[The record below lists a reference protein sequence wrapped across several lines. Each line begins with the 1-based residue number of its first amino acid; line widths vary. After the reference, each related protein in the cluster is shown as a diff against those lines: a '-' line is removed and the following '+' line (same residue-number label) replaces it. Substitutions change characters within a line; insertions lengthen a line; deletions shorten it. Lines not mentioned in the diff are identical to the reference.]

1 MRATSVL
8 VIVSILAMATVC
20 MGIAVEAPAVKEVA
34 LKKAEMSTSVYAPWT
49 NGPSA
54 DPSYFPIGVWAQN
67 SRNAGKY
74 AKLGINLYLSLH
86 GGPTEKQLAELAKHG
101 MKTICKQNAVGLA
114 NLDNS
119 TIIGWMHGDE
129 PDNFTKNDAGKW
141 VPKHK
146 PDKIIADYQAIKA
159 NDPSRPVL
167 LNLGQGVAND
177 HWKGGWAKEK
187 DYREFVKGCDIVS
200 YDIYPAC
207 ATRKEVAGKL
217 ELCAKGV
224 DRLRTWSGD
233 KKIVWFITEASHI
246 RNPNRMATP
255 EEIRYEVWS
264 SIIRGAKG
272 IIYFCHQWKPK
283 RDFAAPLN
291 NPVTRD
297 AVTAV
302 NKQIT
307 ELAPVLNSP
316 TVTITD
322 GSASVTSSNAKVP
335 ISIMV
340 KRHGGATYVF
350 AAAMRGEATRATV
363 QVEAGLGALA
373 TVEVLGENR
382 TLSAVGGKFT
392 DDFKGYDVHIYR
404 ITAEK

>member
-1 MRATSVL
+1 MRATSVF

-20 MGIAVEAPAVKEVA
+20 MGIAVEELADKEVA
-34 LKKAEMSTSVYAPWT
+34 LKKAIASKSVYGPWK

-54 DPSYFPIGVWAQN
+54 DPGYFPIGVWAQ
-67 SRNAGKY
+67 RPGNAGKY
-74 AKLGINLYLSLH
+74 AKLGINLYLGLH
-86 GGPTEKQLAELAKHG
+86 GGPTEKQLAELKKHG
-101 MKTICKQNAVGLA
+101 MKTICAQNVVGLA
-114 NLDNS
+114 NLDNP
-119 TIIGWMHGDE
+119 TIVGWMHGDE

-146 PDKIIADYQAIKA
+146 PEKIIADYQAIRKK
-159 NDPSRPVL
+159 DPSRPVL
-167 LNLGQGVAND
+167 LNLGQGVSND
-177 HWKGGWAKEK
+177 FWKGGWAKEK

-207 ATRKEVAGKL
+207 ATRKEVTGKL

-224 DRLRTWSGD
+224 DRLRDWSGD
-233 KKIVWFITEASHI
+233 KKTVWFIVEASHI
-246 RNPNRMATP
+246 QNPDRMATP
-255 EEIRYEVWS
+255 DEIRYEVWS
-264 SIIRGAKG
+264 SIIHGAKG

-302 NKQIT
+302 NKQIA

-316 TVTITD
+316 TVSVN
-322 GSASVTSSNAKVP
+322 GASATSSNAKVP
-335 ISIMV
+335 VDIMV

-350 AAAMRGEATRATV
+350 AAAMRGEATQATV
-363 QVEAGLGALA
+363 TLNGKWPPTAK
-373 TVEVLGENR
+373 VEVVGENR
-382 TLSAVGGKFT
+382 TLEAAAGKFT

-404 ITAEK
+404 IAAGK